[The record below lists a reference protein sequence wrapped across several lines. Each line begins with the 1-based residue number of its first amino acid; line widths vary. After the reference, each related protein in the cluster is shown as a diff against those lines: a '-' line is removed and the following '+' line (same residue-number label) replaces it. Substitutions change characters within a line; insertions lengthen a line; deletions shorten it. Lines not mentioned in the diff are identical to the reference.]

1 MGGCASKEEGA
12 AGNSGAGEDSQALMQ
27 EVKKSRLIDKQLK
40 EDARR
45 MQRELKLLLLG
56 AG

>member
-1 MGGCASKEEGA
+1 MGGCASKGEGA
-12 AGNSGAGEDSQALMQ
+12 IGNNGEGEDSQALMQ

>member
-1 MGGCASKEEGA
+1 MGGCASKGEGGP
-12 AGNSGAGEDSQALMQ
+12 GNNGEGEDSQALMQ
-27 EVKKSRLIDKQLK
+27 EVKRSRLIDKQLK